1 MKKEIGVRRDSVA
14 LLRQEMMEAARPEAG
29 TVKILKPMVLKTS
42 TGRVIEDPTQLT
54 NRAMQRRLFAM
65 HHG

>member
-1 MKKEIGVRRDSVA
+1 MKKEIGVRRDRIA
-14 LLRQEMMEAARPEAG
+14 LVRQEMMDAAKPEAG
-29 TVKILKPMVLKTS
+29 ATIIKRPAVLTTS
-42 TGRVIEDPTQLT
+42 TGKVVRDPSQLT